1 MSRRRLRGP
10 AAIARI
16 AAVTLLAMSAS
27 ACQPTRP
34 APGCSI
40 EGPDDLVPSQVLGIR
55 LGMSHA
61 ELEAL
66 LGPPDYSPA
75 EGQYYFSTGGDC
87 PLGSEGQ
94 VASCGV
100 VASFAASDD
109 GDGAKGSGSLAGC
122 WWGAIGE

>member
-1 MSRRRLRGP
+1 MV
-10 AAIARI
+10 IACVL
-16 AAVTLLAMSAS
+16 ATTLLALAAS
-27 ACQPTRP
+27 ACQLARP

-40 EGPDDLVPSQVLGIR
+40 EGPDALVPAQVREIR
-55 LGMSHA
+55 LGMDRA

-75 EGQYYFSTGGDC
+75 QGQYYFSTGGDC
-87 PLGSEGQ
+87 PLGVDGHA
-94 VASCGV
+94 ASCGV

-109 GDGAKGSGSLAGC
+109 GDGAPAAGTLEAC